1 MSDPLR
7 YEHCLYATA
16 LVAAEG
22 TRYVVTVDL
31 PRSYDP
37 SHLNALL
44 AMEALLQLDPTPAAV
59 EARRDAFQRLKSPPA
74 VRFTGPVA
82 DEYAFGIM
90 LSAEWYGRPDRQARG
105 RSIFNAVSFGEAPD
119 PPLVPPNDAELD
131 AFGAFVDD
139 QQRRSAALTAALGF
153 SAATVD
159 YDRDPRD
166 PREPSFPAVLH
177 ARPEVDPSALV
188 AVARKA
194 LARFSFGPLEAVDD
208 EEWPRL
214 RTTLTAELRS

>member
-1 MSDPLR
+1 MTDPLR
-7 YEHCLYATA
+7 YEHFLYATA
-16 LVAAEG
+16 LVASES

-37 SHLNALL
+37 SHLNVLL

-59 EARRDAFQRLKSPPA
+59 EAQRAAFQRSKSPPA

-105 RSIFNAVSFGEAPD
+105 RSIFNAVNFGEAPD
-119 PPLVPPNDAELD
+119 PPLASPDDAELD
-131 AFGAFVDD
+131 AFGSFVED
-139 QQRRSAALTAALGF
+139 QRRRSATLTAALGF
-153 SAATVD
+153 PAATVA
-159 YDRDPRD
+159 YDRDPRS

-177 ARPEVDPSALV
+177 ACPEVDPAALE
-188 AVARKA
+188 AVASKA
-194 LARFSFGPLEAVDD
+194 LSRFSFGPLEAVDD
-208 EEWPRL
+208 EEGPRF

>member
-1 MSDPLR
+1 MTDPLR

-59 EARRDAFQRLKSPPA
+59 EAWRAAFQRSKSPPA
-74 VRFTGPVA
+74 VRFTGPV
-82 DEYAFGIM
+82 
-90 LSAEWYGRPDRQARG
+90 
-105 RSIFNAVSFGEAPD
+105 
-119 PPLVPPNDAELD
+119 
-131 AFGAFVDD
+131 
-139 QQRRSAALTAALGF
+139 
-153 SAATVD
+153 
-159 YDRDPRD
+159 
-166 PREPSFPAVLH
+166 
-177 ARPEVDPSALV
+177 
-188 AVARKA
+188 
-194 LARFSFGPLEAVDD
+194 EAVDY